1 VRSVSFLLPVAGN
14 TGNVGPDLELRHL
27 MRVVLGPLMFVGG
40 LVAAP
45 LPAQTPTRPSGPIT
59 GPITLLDA
67 ITLGRQQGVEAD
79 IAHLNVRA
87 AEARVGQ
94 RRADLL
100 PNISGRASLTRQT
113 LNLDEFGLPG
123 AIGITDPFNIY
134 SLQLRASQTL
144 FDAGAI
150 ARLRAGRDT
159 AIAAGLDAQAVGE
172 ISGATAGLAYLRV
185 LSAEE
190 AVRARTADS
199 TIAAELLAQ
208 ARQLVQAGVN
218 PAIDA
223 TRSEV
228 SFASVRTQLEIAR
241 NTEDRARLDLVRSL
255 DLPSGSR
262 LQLADTLGIVPLSIP
277 RQPDEAARFARE
289 HRAEL
294 AAERARTQAARRN
307 LSAIR
312 YENLPSLGFNGGY
325 TESGRTTGS
334 LAGTYNLQLL
344 LSVPIL
350 DGFRRQNR
358 SAEQQARLEIQE
370 IRERDLANQVE
381 TEARQ
386 AVLDL
391 ASAEQQVS
399 IARERV
405 RLADRELSE
414 AQQRF
419 RAGVAGSV
427 ETTNAQSSVIAAHDA
442 LIQAR
447 VNYGTARV
455 SAYRAL
461 GVIDQLH

>member
-1 VRSVSFLLPVAGN
+1 
-14 TGNVGPDLELRHL
+14 
-27 MRVVLGPLMFVGG
+27 MRAVLGPLIFVGV

-45 LPAQTPTRPSGPIT
+45 LPAQTPVTPA

-67 ITLGRQQGVEAD
+67 ITLGRQHGVQAA
-79 IAHLNVRA
+79 IARLNVRA
-87 AEARVGQ
+87 AEARTGQ

-100 PNISGRASLTRQT
+100 PNIDGRASVTRQT
-113 LNLDEFGLPG
+113 LNLDEFGIPV
-123 AIGITDPFNIY
+123 ASGITDPFNIY
-134 SLQLRASQTL
+134 LLQLRASQTL
-144 FDAGAI
+144 FDASAI

-172 ISGATAGLAYLRV
+172 ISGATAGFAYLRV

-190 AVRARTADS
+190 SVRARTADS
-199 TIAAELLAQ
+199 TIAAELLSQ

-241 NTEDRARLDLVRSL
+241 NTQDRAQLDLTRAL

-262 LQLADTLGIVPLSIP
+262 LQLADSLGIVPLTIP
-277 RQPDEAARFARE
+277 RQPDTAARFARE

-294 AAERARTQAARRN
+294 VAEHARTVAARQN

-312 YENLPSLGFNGGY
+312 YEYLPSLGFNGAY
-325 TESGRTTGS
+325 IESGRQTGTV
-334 LAGTYNLQLL
+334 AGTYTLQLL
-344 LSVPIL
+344 LTVPIL

-358 SAEQQARLEIQE
+358 SKEQQARLEIQE

-391 ASAEQQVS
+391 ASAEQQVA

-405 RLADRELSE
+405 RLADRELTE

-442 LIQAR
+442 MIQAR